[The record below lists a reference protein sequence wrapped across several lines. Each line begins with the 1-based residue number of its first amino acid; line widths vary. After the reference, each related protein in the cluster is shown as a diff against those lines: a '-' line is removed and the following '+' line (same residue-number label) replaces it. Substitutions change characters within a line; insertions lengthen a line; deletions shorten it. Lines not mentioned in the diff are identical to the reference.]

1 MKELI
6 KDALESAWSDGRDI
20 DDASDIPADLRGE
33 IIRAWLDTAND
44 IDLDEA
50 MLSGSNTPDECRT
63 LALFACGMESEMAA
77 IYLQKRFWEGIAWMV
92 DAAILEVRAEHELTA
107 LIAKEER
114 AEQQAEWQRD
124 RFADA
129 KEYQS

>member
-1 MKELI
+1 MSLKAIIENLL
-6 KDALESAWSDGRDI
+6 DDDHEI
-20 DDASDIPADLRGE
+20 DDASDIPADMRPE

-63 LALFACGMESEMAA
+63 LALFACGMTSDSAA
-77 IYLQKRFWEGIAWMV
+77 KYLQKRFWEGIAWMV
-92 DAAILEVRAEHELTA
+92 DAAIMEVRAEHELTA
-107 LIAKEER
+107 MIAKEER

-124 RFADA
+124 RFAD
-129 KEYQS
+129 KEMWS